1 MSKYLLVS
9 GSLLLIQSVINGYCA
24 YGHVKASRSLPDL
37 YSPPNLFKEATF
49 WWKVEQLFAIQLAA
63 LVLERRPLFSPTGS
77 LAVWEGDV
85 SSKDASQT
93 PMDPYTLSHIVSGVA
108 LYYFTN
114 LLPISVKKKYLLSL
128 LIHVTWEVV
137 ENTPYFLKHYGK
149 KLDKYYRGDS
159 ILNSMTDSVAM
170 SFGFL
175 MAWKLPKFIVLILF
189 FIEEIVIGRLI
200 GENHFTYAAK
210 MYRIFILRDETLMRV
225 FVENTKRSA
234 SLLFE

>member
-9 GSLLLIQSVINGYCA
+9 GSLLLIQTVINGCCA
-24 YGHVKASRSLPDL
+24 YGNVTSRSLPDL
-37 YSPPNLFKEATF
+37 YSPPNAFKEAAF
-49 WWKVEQLFAIQLAA
+49 WLKVEQLFAIQLAA
-63 LVLERRPLFSPTGS
+63 LVLEGRPLYSPTGS

-85 SSKDASQT
+85 TSKDASQT
-93 PMDPYTLSHIVSGVA
+93 PMDPYTLSHIVSGVV
-108 LYYFTN
+108 LYYLTN
-114 LLPISVKKKYLLSL
+114 LLPVSVKKKYLISL

-175 MAWKLPKFIVLILF
+175 MAWKLPKFILLMLF
-189 FIEEIVIGRLI
+189 IMEEIVISRLI

-210 MYRIFILRDETLMRV
+210 MYRIFILRDENLMRV
-225 FVENTKRSA
+225 FVKNTKRSA